1 MNLYIAVEIKS
12 GIFYVD
18 NGFTLRNILFG
29 AVKLTKNV
37 DPEKYSY
44 SGYDISF
51 DVRETFSLSNGGF
64 AKNVII

>member
-44 SGYDISF
+44 SGYYI
-51 DVRETFSLSNGGF
+51 
-64 AKNVII
+64 